1 MTSVIADM
9 LKEAR
14 PRSLDEHVR
23 TLREILQQVA
33 LLGLWRGGFF
43 KRSAFYGGT
52 ALRLLHGSDRF
63 SEDLDFSLLVP
74 DASFD
79 LTGQVERLREEL
91 IAFGFDL
98 RVEVRGPVAE
108 SAIRSAFLKGGT
120 REQMLVL
127 SAGEELVRMIPQGQ
141 VLKIKLEVDTD
152 PPPGFETELRY
163 LFRPVPFAVRVYA
176 LPCLLAG
183 KVHAVLCR
191 GWKGRVK
198 GRDWYD
204 LAWYAGHAPQ
214 MGLSHLESRMRQ
226 SGHWTEDRP
235 LDEAAWRG
243 LMEARIAALDV
254 GQARD
259 EVARFVADPRSLE
272 LWSHDYFRAAVQKLV
287 VLRAKTEIHSTGS
300 TVAAQANSGA

>member
-1 MTSVIADM
+1 MHSVIADM
-9 LKEAR
+9 LKEAQ

-33 LLGLWRGGFF
+33 LLALWRGGFF
-43 KRSAFYGGT
+43 QRAAFYGGT

-74 DASFD
+74 DASFGFA
-79 LTGQVERLREEL
+79 GQVERLKSEL
-91 IAFGFDL
+91 AAFGFDL
-98 RVEVRGPVAE
+98 RVEMREPAAE

-127 SAGEELVRMIPQGQ
+127 SAGEEMVRMIPQGQ
-141 VLKIKLEVDTD
+141 VLKIKLEIDTD

-176 LPCLLAG
+176 LPDLLAG

-191 GWKGRVK
+191 GWKRRVK

-204 LAWYAGHAPQ
+204 LAWYAGHAPCLR
-214 MGLSHLESRMRQ
+214 LSHLESRMRQ
-226 SGHWTEDRP
+226 SGHWTGTCP

-243 LMEARIAALDV
+243 LMEERIAALDV
-254 GQARD
+254 RQARD

-272 LWSHDYFRAAVQKLV
+272 LWSHDFFRAAVHNIV
-287 VLRAKTEIHSTGS
+287 VETA
-300 TVAAQANSGA
+300 